1 MLINRVHKSYM
12 CKICNKSTGIKI
24 CKCQR
29 AFYCSKNCQK
39 VDWNAHR
46 TDCCFKL
53 VDYHSTQKTS
63 GESLNCDSHTID
75 FNSTE
80 PNNVIANNNNND
92 IFLQQN
98 NGSDIIH
105 VKHPLTLMQEGKELN
120 LRTLER
126 GGREYD
132 PTPLQYQQP
141 HATTYTDESTTTS
154 INSPQS
160 YTSNNT
166 VVDDFEENLFN
177 SLMYSVVD
185 ESTEQEILKNLNIR
199 TDDLLATY
207 TLDNDI
213 TSSLTSQTFK
223 EYVPN
228 SQSEE
233 QLLSDKIF
241 DQIQSQESFEFRP
254 ETQQLLRE
262 TKENLEKELSLFREN
277 QFHETQQ
284 IVSETSSIDKM
295 QLGSTNQKHVNHA
308 TTPDYNLMRSPEE
321 QLALEEMCCHL
332 IRDLDEYGVCV
343 LDNFMG
349 ELKGM
354 KVLGEVKTM
363 YSAGLFKDGQVV
375 TTKNKFDHRHIRSD
389 RIMWIDGKEQGLIN
403 IKSLI
408 NQVDTVI
415 TLANRMRNNGKLGQ
429 YKIRERTKAMVACY
443 EGKGSHYVKHIDNPN
458 KDGRCITCIYY
469 LNVNWDVHEDGGLLR
484 IFPDGWVDR
493 VADIEPIFDRIT
505 FFWSD
510 RRNPHE
516 VQPSHR
522 RRYAVTL
529 WYFDA
534 HEREQAVRRY
544 QKERE
549 KMLKAAA

>member
-1 MLINRVHKSYM
+1 MLTNRVHKSYL
-12 CKICNKSTGIKI
+12 CKICSKANGVKV
-24 CKCQR
+24 CKCQK
-29 AFYCSKNCQK
+29 AFYCSRNCQK
-39 VDWNAHR
+39 IDWNSHK
-46 TDCCFKL
+46 TDCCYRL
-53 VDYHSTQKTS
+53 VDYQSIQKTS
-63 GESLNCDSHTID
+63 TDPKTYHPNTTTLTAEN
-75 FNSTE
+75 NSTNQ
-80 PNNVIANNNNND
+80 NNGANNND

-98 NGSDIIH
+98 NVPDTIH
-105 VKHPLTLMQEGKELN
+105 VKYPHTLVQEGKEQN
-120 LRTLER
+120 LQSLER
-126 GGREYD
+126 EGREYD

-141 HATTYTDESTTTS
+141 HATTYTNEGNTT
-154 INSPQS
+154 SPQS
-160 YTSNNT
+160 YSSNT
-166 VVDDFEENLFN
+166 TTIDDFEENLFN

-199 TDDLLATY
+199 AEDLLATY

-213 TSSLTSQTFK
+213 SSSFTTQTLR

-241 DQIQSQESFEFRP
+241 DQLQRQESFECRP

-277 QFHETQQ
+277 LLHETQ
-284 IVSETSSIDKM
+284 ETIDSSSIDKM
-295 QLGSTNQKHVNHA
+295 QFSSTNQKHVNHA
-308 TTPDYNLMRSPEE
+308 TTPDYNLMRTPDE

-332 IRDLDEYGVCV
+332 IRDLNEYGVCV
-343 LDNFMG
+343 LDNFLG
-349 ELKGM
+349 EIKGI
-354 KVLGEVKTM
+354 KVLDEVKTL

-375 TTKNKFDHRHIRSD
+375 TTKNKIDQRHIRSD
-389 RIMWIDGKEQGLIN
+389 KIMWIDGKEQGLIN

-408 NQVDTVI
+408 KQVDTVI

-429 YKIRERTKAMVACY
+429 YNIRERTKAMVACY
-443 EGKGSHYVKHIDNPN
+443 EGKGTHYVKHIDNPN

-484 IFPDGWVDR
+484 IFPQGWVDR

-516 VQPSHR
+516 VQRSLR
-522 RRYAVTL
+522 TRYAITL

-534 HEREQAVRRY
+534 HEREQAVRKY
-544 QKERE
+544 QKDCEHL
-549 KMLKAAA
+549 LKAA